1 MTQQAPDNS
10 ARIEKMNQ
18 LIADALQP
26 EQLDIIDDSH
36 KHIGHAGAK
45 GGLGHFTVV
54 IKSDALEGKRMIQQH
69 RMIYDALG
77 DMMQTDIHAL
87 AIKIIK

>member
-1 MTQQAPDNS
+1 MTQQAPDNT
-10 ARIEKMNQ
+10 ARIERMQQ
-18 LIADALQP
+18 LISDSLQP
-26 EQLDIIDDSH
+26 EQLEIIDDSH

-45 GGLGHFTVV
+45 GGLGHFTVI

>member
-36 KHIGHAGAK
+36 KHIGHAGTK

-87 AIKIIK
+87 AIKVL

>member
-10 ARIEKMNQ
+10 ARIERMQQ
-18 LIADALQP
+18 LISDALQP

-45 GGLGHFTVV
+45 GGLGHFTVI
-54 IKSDALEGKRMIQQH
+54 IKSEALEGKRMIQQH

-87 AIKIIK
+87 AIKVIK

>member
-1 MTQQAPDNS
+1 MTQQAPDNT
-10 ARIEKMNQ
+10 ARIERMQQ
-18 LIADALQP
+18 LISDSLQP
-26 EQLDIIDDSH
+26 QQLEIIDDSH

-45 GGLGHFTVV
+45 GGLGHFTVI

-87 AIKIIK
+87 AIKVIK

>member
-87 AIKIIK
+87 AIKVIK